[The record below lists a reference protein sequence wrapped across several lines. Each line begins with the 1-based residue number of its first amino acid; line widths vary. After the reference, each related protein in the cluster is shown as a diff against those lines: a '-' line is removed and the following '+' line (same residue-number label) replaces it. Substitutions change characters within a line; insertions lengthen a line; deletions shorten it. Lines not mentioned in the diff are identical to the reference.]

1 MSRCLSHALV
11 KYQKDLDLGIKE
23 LTKEW
28 DESDSDLAQRLIQ
41 PARVTSEDL
50 SRQYSP
56 KDVRQ
61 LCLRTKVR
69 VDMTLFNCLWDAKKR
84 FDKKERLKNRSE
96 VFINK
101 MYIKAVKKK
110 MVIPYEPKE
119 IEKSVH
125 IRRCILKKRNNLRLD
140 RWNNLPAQASST
152 SLSIEEIS
160 EDQEPSLMLA
170 QIPNELPSN
179 PNGATNLHL
188 DRSNNLPTQASSTSL
203 SIQDQEP
210 SLMLA
215 QIPNELPS
223 NPNGT
228 TNLHLDRSNNLP
240 AQASSTS
247 LSIQEISEDQEPS
260 LMLAQIP
267 NGLPSSPNGS
277 RVASDNTIN
286 HPVVDISSGPIS
298 SEPQLWDFG
307 NTESEVLQLPTIAE
321 NEAVNL
327 SKNAGVEYAQLAIN
341 DESKDAQKSKE
352 KSSEKSG
359 IDWENAAMAIDP
371 ESMTI
376 DSDIQTPQTESEPMA
391 EDYSIFNTQVP
402 CTSTQSTQN
411 TDDFL

>member
-28 DESDSDLAQRLIQ
+28 DESDSELAQRLIQ
-41 PARVTSEDL
+41 PDRVSSEDL

-56 KDVRQ
+56 EDVRQ

-101 MYIKAVKKK
+101 MYIKAVAKK

-140 RWNNLPAQASST
+140 RWNNLPTQESST

-170 QIPNELPSN
+170 QIPN
-179 PNGATNLHL
+179 G
-188 DRSNNLPTQASSTSL
+188 
-203 SIQDQEP
+203 
-210 SLMLA
+210 
-215 QIPNELPS
+215 LPS

-240 AQASSTS
+240 IQASLPIQEISEDQEPSLMLAQIPNELASNPNGSTNLHLDRSNNLQTQAS
-247 LSIQEISEDQEPS
+247 LPIQEISEDQEPS

-267 NGLPSSPNGS
+267 NGLASSPDGS

-286 HPVVDISSGPIS
+286 YPVADISSGPIS
-298 SEPQLWDFG
+298 SEPQLWHFG
-307 NTESEVLQLPTIAE
+307 NTESEVLQLPTIAV
-321 NEAVNL
+321 NEDVNM
-327 SKNAGVEYAQLAIN
+327 SKNAGAKNAKLAIN
-341 DESKDAQKSKE
+341 NESKDAQKSKE
-352 KSSEKSG
+352 ESSEKSG
-359 IDWENAAMAIDP
+359 VDWENAAMAIDP

-376 DSDIQTPQTESEPMA
+376 DSDMQTPQTESEPMA